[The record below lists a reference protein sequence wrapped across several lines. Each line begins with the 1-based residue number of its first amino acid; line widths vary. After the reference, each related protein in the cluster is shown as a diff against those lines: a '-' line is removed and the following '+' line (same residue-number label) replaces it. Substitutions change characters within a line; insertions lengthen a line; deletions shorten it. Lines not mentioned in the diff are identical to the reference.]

1 MSSASAIHYLITG
14 GAGFIG
20 SHLAEHLLRQGER
33 VTVMDDLSTGRESNI
48 EHLKTQA
55 NFRIVRG
62 SVLDRELVE
71 SLIEECDFVFHLA
84 AAVGV
89 QLIVERPV
97 HTIVT
102 NVAGSELVLS
112 VAAANKRPLLLASTS
127 EVYGKS
133 EKLPFSEDDDL
144 VMGATTRSRWAYA
157 CSKAID
163 EFLAMAYFREEN
175 LPVTIVRLF
184 NTVGPRQTGRYG
196 MVLPRFVQQAL
207 AGEPLLVYGDGS
219 QTRCFGYVGDVVDAM
234 ARLSAEPRALGQV
247 YNVGNDVEMSV
258 LQLAKMVREITGGN
272 SPIQFV
278 PYREVYGEGFEDM
291 QRRVPNLD
299 KIRALLGP
307 RPLMQP
313 DAIVRLVADYFRR
326 PMQAPHNSVSRMPL
340 TS

>member
-20 SHLAEHLLRQGER
+20 SHLAEHLLQQGGR
-33 VTVMDDLSTGRESNI
+33 VTILDDLSTGRESNV
-48 EHLKTQA
+48 EHLAMQP

-62 SVLDRELVE
+62 SVLTRDLVE
-71 SLIEECDFVFHLA
+71 NLIEECDFVFHLA

-102 NVAGSELVLS
+102 NVAGSEMVLS
-112 VAAANKRPLLLASTS
+112 VAAANRRPLLLASTS

-133 EKLPFSEDDDL
+133 EKLPFREDDDL
-144 VMGATTRSRWAYA
+144 VMGPTTRNRWAYA

-163 EFLAMAYFREEN
+163 EFLAMAYFHEER

-207 AGEPLLVYGDGS
+207 AGKPLMVYGDGS
-219 QTRCFGYVGDVVDAM
+219 QTRCFGYVGDVVKAM
-234 ARLSAEPRALGQV
+234 ARLSHEPRAVGQV

-258 LQLAKMVREITGGN
+258 LELARMVREITGSD

-278 PYREVYGEGFEDM
+278 PYSEVYGEGFEDM
-291 QRRVPNLD
+291 RRRVPSLD
-299 KIRALLGP
+299 KIRAIIGHQPLV
-307 RPLMQP
+307 RPE
-313 DAIVRLVADYFRR
+313 AIVKLVADYFRR
-326 PMQAPHNSVSRMPL
+326 TALDSEDSSARIPL

>member
-1 MSSASAIHYLITG
+1 MSSVSAIHHLITG

-20 SHLAEHLLRQGER
+20 SHLAEHLLLQGER
-33 VTVMDDLSTGRESNI
+33 VTVLDNLSTGRESNI
-48 EHLKTQA
+48 EHLSAHA

-71 SLIEECDFVFHLA
+71 GLIEECDFVFHLA

-133 EKLPFSEDDDL
+133 EKLPFREDDDL
-144 VMGATTRSRWAYA
+144 VMGPTTRSRWAYA

-163 EFLAMAYFREEN
+163 EFLAIAYYREEG

-207 AGEPLLVYGDGS
+207 AGQPILVYGDGK
-219 QTRCFGYVGDVVDAM
+219 QTRCFGYVGDVVKAM
-234 ARLSAEPRALGQV
+234 ARLSAEPRAVGQV
-247 YNVGNDVEMSV
+247 FNVGNDVEMSV
-258 LQLAKMVREITGGN
+258 LELARMVREITGSN

-278 PYREVYGEGFEDM
+278 PYREVYGDGFEDM
-291 QRRVPNLD
+291 HRRVPCLD
-299 KIRALLGP
+299 KIRSLLGHQ
-307 RPLMQP
+307 PLVRP
-313 DAIVRLVADYFRR
+313 DAIVKLVADHFRR
-326 PMQAPHNSVSRMPL
+326 ASVDSDDSLSRMPL